1 MTLRSLI
8 LGGILLLPLAAACS
22 QARSESALTPDGG
35 RYTGP
40 LVNGLRQGQGRVE
53 WDSGMR
59 YEGSFEAG
67 LYAGRGR
74 LQLSSGSVYDGEF
87 RQGMMSGQGHMT
99 MPDGSVYQGLFRDG
113 HFHGRGRYE
122 MPGLYV
128 YEGDF
133 EKGVMQGQGRL
144 SDPAG
149 VYEGEFR
156 QGLYWGRGEIAYKD
170 GRKYSGGFERN
181 LFHGKGRFETP
192 AGEVFEGDFQKG
204 EFTGQGRYIARDGRR
219 HEGSFL
225 NWRPQGPGNYV
236 DPGANRFEGDF
247 SEGRLKQG
255 RMTNAEGLQYEGE
268 LMDFRPHGQGTLRLP
283 NGDVYTG
290 GFAYG
295 FYEGEG
301 RLTYARP
308 GPDGRGEIS
317 GVWRYGELPDPEAE
331 RKAKANIETAL
342 YGQRAL
348 LDQALAALQA
358 RAPDRINLFLLTVAG
373 DGKQEVFRRETD
385 FVRRQFD
392 ESFGTQG
399 HSLSLVNSRETVATA
414 PLATLTSLRESMARF
429 ATLMDKER
437 DILFL
442 FLTSHGSRNHE
453 FVLDQEDMDMADLE
467 AAELGRMLRDSGIR
481 WKVVVVSACYS
492 GGFIDALKDDHTL
505 VITAARHDRSSFGCS
520 DENEFTYFGHAFFK
534 EALPRSRSFQ
544 DAFRRAEKLIRQWEK
559 ADLAADA
566 AQGKAEEGEPAR
578 AEEEHYSLP
587 QMVGT
592 PAIEAQLKQWWRQR
606 SRPAAGAE
614 RR

>member
-8 LGGILLLPLAAACS
+8 LGGILLLPLASLCS
-22 QARSESALTPDGG
+22 QAQSAEALTPDGG
-35 RYTGP
+35 RYSGP
-40 LVNGLRQGQGRVE
+40 LVHGLRQGQGRVE
-53 WDSGMR
+53 WDNGMR
-59 YEGSFEAG
+59 YEGNFEGG
-67 LYAGRGR
+67 LYSGQGR
-74 LQLSSGSVYDGEF
+74 LQLPSGGVYTGMFSDGN
-87 RQGMMSGQGHMT
+87 
-99 MPDGSVYQGLFRDG
+99 
-113 HFHGRGRYE
+113 FHGQGRYE

-144 SDPAG
+144 SNLSG

-156 QGLYWGRGEIAYKD
+156 QGLYWGRGEVAYKD
-170 GRKYSGGFERN
+170 GRRYSGEFERN
-181 LFHGKGRFETP
+181 QFHGKGRLETP
-192 AGEVFEGDFQKG
+192 AGEIFEGDFQKG
-204 EFTGQGRYIARDGRR
+204 EFTGQGRYTAKDGRR
-219 HEGSFL
+219 HEGGFL
-225 NWRPQGPGNYV
+225 NWRPQGAGSYV

-247 SEGRLKQG
+247 SEGQLKKG

-268 LMDFRPHGQGTLRLP
+268 FMDFRPHGQGTLRLP

-301 RLTYARP
+301 RLTYAKP
-308 GPDGRGEIS
+308 GPDGRSEIS

-342 YGQRAL
+342 YGQRVI

-358 RAPDRINLFLLTVAG
+358 RTPDRINLFLLTVAG

-392 ESFGTQG
+392 DSFGTQG
-399 HSLSLVNSRETVATA
+399 HSLSLINSRETVATA
-414 PLATLTSLRESMARF
+414 PLATLTSLRESLARF

-492 GGFIDALKDDHTL
+492 GGFIDAVKDDHTL

-520 DENEFTYFGHAFFK
+520 DENEFTYFGRAFFK
-534 EALPRSRSFQ
+534 EALPRSSSFQ
-544 DAFRRAEKLIRQWEK
+544 NAFRRAEKLIRQWEK
-559 ADLAADA
+559 DDLAAA
-566 AQGKAEEGEPAR
+566 AAPSKEEEGRPAR
-578 AEEEHYSLP
+578 VEEEHYSLP

-592 PAIEAQLKQWWRQR
+592 PAIEAQLKKWWRQR
-606 SRPAAGAE
+606 PRPTAGAE
-614 RR
+614 RH